1 MTCFQWKRRKGCMN
15 SCFSLSKSLDPMT
28 DPHEASYLFASRK
41 STGLLT

>member
-1 MTCFQWKRRKGCMN
+1 MTCFQWKRRKDCMN
-15 SCFSLSKSLDPMT
+15 SCLSLSKSLDPMT